1 MAVIT
6 TYRKISEQVRTL
18 LGNGIV
24 ADDFRFSLRYIAE
37 MVAQEVA
44 FEARKDAFENSNAG
58 ETTFAND
65 AFISTF
71 TNVAVLYDST
81 LKQKYSVMPSTP
93 ISLPKGQE
101 IASITPLGI
110 QGRRRQIIQMQN
122 KDKGIQDLLDPV
134 RGAILAYRE
143 NGRIYYD
150 NINQYMFTAVNI
162 SMVGAISTTGNLL
175 DGELNV
181 PKNVETDIITRVAT
195 KLRQLGNVPQDVMN
209 DARDLPTVA

>member
-1 MAVIT
+1 MAQT
-6 TYRKISEQVRTL
+6 TYKKISEQIRTL
-18 LGNGIV
+18 IGNGIPS
-24 ADDFRFSLRYIAE
+24 DDFRFSLRYIAE
-37 MVAQEVA
+37 LVAQEVA

-71 TNVAVLYDST
+71 TNVPVLYDST

-110 QGRRRQIIQMQN
+110 QGRRRQIIPMQN
-122 KDKGIQDLLDPV
+122 KDKGLQDLLDPV

-143 NGRIYYD
+143 NGRLYYD
-150 NINQYMFTAVNI
+150 NIQQYMFTAVNI
-162 SMVGAISTTGNLL
+162 SLVGAISTTGSIL

-181 PKNVETDIITRVAT
+181 PKNVESAIIDRVTT

-209 DARDLPTVA
+209 DARDLPTVQ

>member
-1 MAVIT
+1 M
-6 TYRKISEQVRTL
+6 TYKKIAEQIRTII
-18 LGNGIV
+18 GNGIV
-24 ADDFRFSLRYIAE
+24 SDDFRFSLRYIAE
-37 MVAQEVA
+37 LVAQEVA
-44 FEARKDAFENSNAG
+44 FEARKDAFESSNAG

-81 LKQKYSVMPSTP
+81 LNQRYSVMPSTP
-93 ISLPKGQE
+93 TALPKGQE

-110 QGRRRQIIQMQN
+110 QGRRRQILPMLN
-122 KDKGIQDLLDPV
+122 KDKGLQDLLDPV

-162 SMVGAISTTGNLL
+162 SLVGAISTTGNLL

-181 PKNVETDIITRVAT
+181 PKNVESAIIDRVST

-209 DARDLPTVA
+209 DARDLPTV